1 MRTSFAKEKDR
12 ATGVCKR
19 SQWFIG
25 AVSAGKCAQA
35 MTFFDPVSSVM
46 QDAFVPQSS
55 SLAAPFPKVC
65 GPSIERWLSAFHR
78 CISFLR
84 IQVVYYGRQQL
95 LHSKHTKEDPLS
107 KQCGGML
114 D

>member
-35 MTFFDPVSSVM
+35 MTFFDPVPV
-46 QDAFVPQSS
+46 
-55 SLAAPFPKVC
+55 
-65 GPSIERWLSAFHR
+65 
-78 CISFLR
+78 
-84 IQVVYYGRQQL
+84 
-95 LHSKHTKEDPLS
+95 
-107 KQCGGML
+107 
-114 D
+114 